1 MYSGESKLSFDFVY
15 FNFDRGPPL
24 TLKNSG
30 IHVKQ
35 LYSVV
40 FEVLSSITAFIL
52 EDWNGFKA
60 AISLV
65 ATF

>member
-1 MYSGESKLSFDFVY
+1 LCILGKVNCLLIFVY
-15 FNFDRGPPL
+15 FNFDRRRPL

-40 FEVLSSITAFIL
+40 FEVLSSITVFIL
-52 EDWNGFKA
+52 ED
-60 AISLV
+60 
-65 ATF
+65 